1 MLALILSI
9 GIPLVYLI
17 AGMFVSR
24 NYWFKKRNLPEFE
37 YYRSCSYC
45 DNHGDHFFLCPWKT
59 KRMLPVRTLFVL
71 MVWPMSFVSIL
82 LSKFYNA
89 PFKKL
94 EDKRGLLQA
103 EIDTLTDIRDVLDSG
118 TPERLAIADQIFNK
132 TKELEAMR

>member
-24 NYWFKKRNLPEFE
+24 NYWFNNRDLPEFK
-37 YYRSCSYC
+37 YFRSCPYC
-45 DNHGDHFFLCPWKT
+45 NDGPEHFFACPWKT
-59 KRMLPVRTLFVL
+59 KRMLPLKTIFVL
-71 MVWPMSFVSIL
+71 VMWPLVFVSIMVG
-82 LSKFYNA
+82 KFYSV

-94 EDKRGLLQA
+94 ENKRGLLQA
-103 EIDTLTDIRDVLDSG
+103 EIETLTSIRDVLDSG
-118 TPERLAIADQIFNK
+118 TPERIAIADQIFNK